1 MKMLWFGKYTPQYRE
16 DENIPCIECG
26 SWKDFAEIVESLND
40 DRDTCF
46 VFRGQRRNDWKLTPG
61 LARFMKSDVVEEYV
75 ADEQIRRFRKSI
87 RGRVADH
94 ALMTED
100 DEFEINELWS
110 IGQHYGLYTPLLDW
124 TQSPYVALFFA
135 FEGEAD
141 SGQTTESWRVVYALN
156 KKAVESLNVD
166 PESAIQFIEPRK
178 DDHGRLVSQAGLFTR
193 SAYGK
198 TLENALLESI
208 APKLESL
215 TDEDEDSFV
224 AGYLLKILVK
234 NESRREILKYLRQM
248 NIHYASLFPDLI
260 GSAKDCNRQI
270 EELYAPP
277 EAKPTQ
283 PTADQVAA
291 HDIDIS
297 DNEEPPIRD
306 AALQV
311 PTARVNVHSWS
322 VASFEELRSL
332 LADMGSSRVNSDQL
346 ARDILRAIEPN
357 TSQVDWNLHEA
368 SIARIRN
375 ITRAI
380 LRRNGYSEKMIDK
393 IIERFIIQGEVHK

>member
-1 MKMLWFGKYTPQYRE
+1 MKILWFGKYTPKYHE
-16 DENIPCIECG
+16 DENIPCLECD
-26 SWKDFAEIVESLND
+26 SWKDFAEIVEALSD
-40 DRDTCF
+40 DRDSCF

-75 ADEQIRRFRKSI
+75 ADEQISRFRKSI

-94 ALMTED
+94 ALMTDD
-100 DEFEINELWS
+100 DESEINELWS

-141 SGQTTESWRVVYALN
+141 SGQTTDSWRVVYALN
-156 KKAVESLNVD
+156 KKAVESLND
-166 PESAIQFIEPRK
+166 DSESAIQFIEPRK

-198 TLENALLESI
+198 TLENALLESLD
-208 APKLESL
+208 PLMGSL
-215 TDEDEDSFV
+215 QAKEEALFV
-224 AGYLLKILVK
+224 ATFLVKILIK

-277 EAKPTQ
+277 EAIPAQ
-283 PTADQVAA
+283 PTVGQVAA

-306 AALQV
+306 AALHV
-311 PTARVNVHSWS
+311 PTARENVNSWS

-357 TSQVDWNLHEA
+357 TSQVDWNLHDA

-380 LRRNGYSEKMIDK
+380 LRRNGYSDPSIDT
-393 IIERFIIQGEVHK
+393 IIERFIIQGEAQK

>member
-1 MKMLWFGKYTPQYRE
+1 MNPVSFGKYTPQYRE

-26 SWKDFAEIVESLND
+26 SWKDFADIVETLND
-40 DRDTCF
+40 DRDSCF
-46 VFRGQRRNDWKLTPG
+46 VFRGQRQNDWKLTPG

-100 DEFEINELWS
+100 DDSEINELWS

-135 FEGEAD
+135 FEGEVD
-141 SGQTTESWRVVYALN
+141 SVQITDSWRVVYALN
-156 KKAVESLNVD
+156 KKAIESLNVD
-166 PESAIQFIEPRK
+166 SESAIQFIEPRK

-198 TLENALLESI
+198 TLENALLESLN
-208 APKLESL
+208 PLMGSL
-215 TDEDEDSFV
+215 QAKEEALFV
-224 AGYLLKILVK
+224 ATFLVKILIK
-234 NESRREILKYLRQM
+234 NESRREVLKYLRQM
-248 NIHYASLFPDLI
+248 NIHFASLFPDLI

-270 EELYAPP
+270 EEMYAPP
-277 EAKPTQ
+277 ENLPAQ
-283 PTADQVAA
+283 PTVGQVAA
-291 HDIDIS
+291 QEIDIS
-297 DNEEPPIRD
+297 DNEEIDVRD
-306 AALQV
+306 IALDVQ
-311 PTARVNVHSWS
+311 TAMVNVNSWS
-322 VASFEELRSL
+322 IASPEKLRSL
-332 LADMGSSRVNSDQL
+332 LAELGSSRVNSDQL

-380 LRRNGYSEKMIDK
+380 LRRNGYSEPSIDK
-393 IIERFIIQGEVHK
+393 IIGRFIIQGEAQE